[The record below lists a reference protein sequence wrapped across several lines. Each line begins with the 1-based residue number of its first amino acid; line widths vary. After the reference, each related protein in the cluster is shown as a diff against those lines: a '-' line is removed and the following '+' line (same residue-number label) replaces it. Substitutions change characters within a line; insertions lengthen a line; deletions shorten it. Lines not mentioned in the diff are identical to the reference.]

1 MCGVRQI
8 KINKE
13 VIKLIPKDKYFDM
26 TDLIEVMLSKDM
38 NIGAFTVDEES
49 WIDIGQ
55 CCR

>member
-1 MCGVRQI
+1 MYLV
-8 KINKE
+8 
-13 VIKLIPKDKYFDM
+13 YFDM

-55 CCR
+55 WAEYKKALEIFG